1 MNSSKNST
9 STNITIRDDM
19 IKFLKEN
26 TKLSDIECRD
36 LEIGFYNWTIDMA
49 IKYKITKN
57 WKNPKFIKIYLEKA
71 RSVYIN
77 INSNSY
83 INNSNLEKK
92 INQKE
97 IFPHEVAFMKAQDI
111 YPEKW
116 QDNVDNYNKKYEHA
130 YEKAEL
136 AVTEMFRCGKCGLRK
151 CTFYEQQTRSADE
164 PMTIFITCVNCGNKW
179 RQ

>member
-1 MNSSKNST
+1 MTSFKNNLST
-9 STNITIRDDM
+9 TIRDDM
-19 IKFLKEN
+19 VKFLKEN
-26 TKLSDIECRD
+26 TKLSDIECKD

-49 IKYKITKN
+49 LKYKITKN
-57 WKNPKFIKIYLEKA
+57 WKNPKFSKIYLEKA

-77 INSNSY
+77 IKSDSY
-83 INNSNLEKK
+83 INNPNLEKK

-111 YPEKW
+111 FPEKW
-116 QDNVDNYNKKYEHA
+116 QYNLENYTKKYEHA